1 MWYRDSRKSTDEVS
15 AVQNMLI
22 NLLGPTAGLAI
33 NAAEGVKQYNDGHI
47 ERALETF
54 SPALIK
60 NILKGGRFLEE
71 GGASTIRG
79 NELIGD
85 LKGSEI
91 FGQALGF
98 TPERLAQRQK
108 ANIEMKT
115 AEQSILN
122 RRQSLLDAFF
132 MAVDNGDTDMMDRV
146 LDKIAKFNGTN
157 PGVALKGDNLSRSI
171 KTRYKQ
177 KAMAEAMGGMPINKK
192 LIGQLQD
199 MAAYGNPDDT
209 D

>member
-1 MWYRDSRKSTDEVS
+1 
-15 AVQNMLI
+15 
-22 NLLGPTAGLAI
+22 
-33 NAAEGVKQYNDGHI
+33 
-47 ERALETF
+47 
-54 SPALIK
+54 
-60 NILKGGRFLEE
+60 
-71 GGASTIRG
+71 
-79 NELIGD
+79 
-85 LKGSEI
+85 
-91 FGQALGF
+91 
-98 TPERLAQRQK
+98 
-108 ANIEMKT
+108 MKT

-209 D
+209 DWKKPHRLGWG